1 MSGSGSEQVK
11 RKTARYSLRE
21 SRQVSG
27 AGHHQTY
34 MRKDQAFDPPV
45 SGTGHRNVKK
55 KRTWKGIN
63 AKRLTSVNGRRMGC
77 NRYSTDQ
84 ALRLERFAG
93 NEFDERIKSGE
104 LTIAQ
109 ALKIIRERAM
119 SALDDDVRQ
128 LVKLDIVEGKIRKY
142 WTCMLAAAR
151 QTELPAAS
159 MSEDASGNS
168 PAEPVKRGGWW
179 RDLE

>member
-1 MSGSGSEQVK
+1 
-11 RKTARYSLRE
+11 
-21 SRQVSG
+21 
-27 AGHHQTY
+27 
-34 MRKDQAFDPPV
+34 MRKDQAPDPPV
-45 SGTGHRNVKK
+45 SGTGHSKVKK
-55 KRTWKGIN
+55 KRDWKGIN
-63 AKRLTSVNGRRMGC
+63 ANQWTSVNGRRMGC
-77 NRYSTDQ
+77 SRYSTDR

-128 LVKLDIVEGKIRKY
+128 LVKLDIGEGKIRKY

-151 QTELPAAS
+151 QTELPGAT
-159 MSEDASGNS
+159 MIQDALGNS
-168 PAEPVKRGGWW
+168 SVEPVKRGCWW